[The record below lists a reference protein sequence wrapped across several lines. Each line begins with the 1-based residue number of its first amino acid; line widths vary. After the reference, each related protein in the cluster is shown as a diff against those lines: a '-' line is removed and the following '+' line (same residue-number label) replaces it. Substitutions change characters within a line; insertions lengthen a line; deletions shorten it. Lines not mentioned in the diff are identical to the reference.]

1 MLTKLDT
8 MADVYRDVDPENWV
22 VSAVNPSGHDSIFS
36 AIFCGRDAEQR
47 ALEYAAAKF
56 RGFQRHDP
64 DQQPHQSYQLSSAA
78 FGQSPIRGATLR
90 LVK

>member
-8 MADVYRDVDPENWV
+8 TADVYRDVDPEDWV
-22 VSAVNPSGHDSIFS
+22 VSAVDPPGDGRIFS
-36 AIFCGRDAEQR
+36 AIFSGLDAEQR

-64 DQQPHQSYQLSSAA
+64 DQRPHQSCQPSSAA

-90 LVK
+90 LAK

>member
-1 MLTKLDT
+1 MSTGTLIPKIG
-8 MADVYRDVDPENWV
+8 V
-22 VSAVNPSGHDSIFS
+22 VSAVNPSGDGSIFS
-36 AIFCGRDAEQR
+36 AIFSGRDAEQR

-64 DQQPHQSYQLSSAA
+64 DQHSHQSYQPSSAA